1 MYGLDGCLVG
11 CIDRSIDVWLDGW
24 MNKCIDGWNLYQ
36 PHSEEI
42 CQPGGVLS

>member
-1 MYGLDGCLVG
+1 MYGLMDGWLVG
-11 CIDRSIDVWLDGW
+11 CIDRSMDAWLDGW

-42 CQPGGVLS
+42 C